1 MLIFCP
7 TGLLLL
13 NKKAVE
19 VPYYLIKLGLLL
31 FLNLKQYYLS
41 QKTFVFCKSPPI
53 AEEAEL

>member
-31 FLNLKQYYLS
+31 FLNLKQ
-41 QKTFVFCKSPPI
+41 KKNHR
-53 AEEAEL
+53 